1 MLTIRTARDATIAD
15 SVKADQRIIEI
26 AERVAA
32 REGLE
37 IVHVELTGGRGSAI
51 LRIYIDKPGGIRH
64 EDCVAVS
71 EQVSLVLD
79 VEDLIPYAYTLEV
92 CSPGLD
98 RGLYKP
104 SDYQRFA
111 GLPVHIRL
119 AEPIAGQ
126 RNFHGRLVGLDSE
139 SQPAAILDDDQGRR
153 HRLPL
158 DKIVKA
164 NVEIEP

>member
-1 MLTIRTARDATIAD
+1 
-15 SVKADQRIIEI
+15 VKADPRIIEI

-37 IVHVELTGGRGSAI
+37 LVHVELVGGRGSAI
-51 LRIYIDKPGGIRH
+51 LRVYIDKPGGVTH

-71 EQVSLVLD
+71 DQVSVILD
-79 VEDLIPYAYTLEV
+79 VEDPIPFPYTLEV
-92 CSPGLD
+92 SSPGLD

-104 SDYQRFA
+104 ADYERFA
-111 GLPVHIRL
+111 GLPAHVRL
-119 AEPIAGQ
+119 AEPIEGQ
-126 RNFHGRLVGLDSE
+126 RNFHGTLVGLE
-139 SQPAAILDDDQGRR
+139 KAVEGPPAALLDDEQGRR

-158 DKIVKA
+158 DRIAKA

>member
-1 MLTIRTARDATIAD
+1 M
-15 SVKADQRIIEI
+15 KADQRIIEI

-37 IVHVELTGGRGSAI
+37 MVHAEMTGGRGSAI
-51 LRIYIDKPGGIRH
+51 LRIYLDKPGGITH

-71 EQVSLVLD
+71 DQVSLILD
-79 VEDLIPYAYTLEV
+79 VEDPISYPYTLEV

-98 RGLYKP
+98 RGLYQP
-104 SDYQRFA
+104 ADYQRFA
-111 GLPVHIRL
+111 GLPAHIRL

-126 RNFHGRLVGLDSE
+126 RTFHGRLVGLDAA
-139 SQPAAILDDDQGRR
+139 SQPAALLDDDQGRR
-153 HRLPL
+153 HRFPL
-158 DKIVKA
+158 DQIVKA